1 MAYYKNGIITIP
13 IVTGDIVITATA
25 VSSGP
30 SYTNL
35 ADPTSSDWLTDY
47 RWNSGNVITALS
59 GSTVTNFVP
68 IAEGDVIRFKGIDFS
83 SNSEGGVGANSR
95 TALTIGA
102 SMTSV
107 ISTITCNW
115 NNNTS
120 TNGYMS
126 ATYDSSEGVWKFTP
140 IALSGR
146 TYIRWYFPTPSDLS
160 TIIITRNE
168 VIG

>member
-47 RWNSGNVITALS
+47 RWNSSGTVSSLS

-83 SNSEGGVGANSR
+83 SSGVGSNSR
-95 TALTIGA
+95 TALTVGA
-102 SMTSV
+102 SMTSP
-107 ISTITCNW
+107 ITTYTYNW
-115 NNNTS
+115 NNNSS

-140 IALSGR
+140 IALNGR
-146 TYIRWYFPTPSDLS
+146 TFIRWYFTTPSDLS

-168 VIG
+168 VIE

>member
-1 MAYYKNGIITIP
+1 MTYYKNGIITIP

-35 ADPTSSDWLTDY
+35 ADSTSSDWLTDY
-47 RWNSGNVITALS
+47 RWGSGGALS
-59 GSTVTNFVP
+59 AQSGMTCTNFVP
-68 IAEGDVIRFKGIDFS
+68 IAEGDVIRVKGIDFAS
-83 SNSEGGVGANSR
+83 GGSGSNSR

-107 ISTITCNW
+107 VTTYTYNW

-126 ATYDSSEGVWKFTP
+126 AAFDSSEDVWKFTP
-140 IALSGR
+140 IALNGR

-168 VIG
+168 KIA

>member
-47 RWNSGNVITALS
+47 RWNSGNAITALS

-83 SNSEGGVGANSR
+83 SNAKGGVGANSR

-107 ISTITCNW
+107 ISTNTYNW

-120 TNGYMS
+120 TNGYM
-126 ATYDSSEGVWKFTP
+126 TVEYDSSEDVWKFTP
-140 IALSGR
+140 IALNGR
-146 TYIRWYFPTPSDLS
+146 TYIRWYFPTPTDLS

-168 VIG
+168 VIE